1 MLASLAYRAG
11 SPSANDL
18 MATRVISAVVASGP
32 MDSDFDDRLG
42 GCHR

>member
-11 SPSANDL
+11 SPSASGL

-32 MDSDFDDRLG
+32 MDSDFDEPNSA
-42 GCHR
+42 